1 MLRYLTAGTL
11 LFAAGALKLTEQ
23 VRLMERTPTLED
35 YLAFRCGT
43 GDEAALVTAHG
54 DLASVLFHCWGCYA
68 MAAGAA
74 IVVAGL
80 LRQMAATR
88 LAALR

>member
-1 MLRYLTAGTL
+1 MWRYLTAGTL
-11 LFAAGALKLTEQ
+11 LLVTGALKMTGE
-23 VRLMERTPTLED
+23 VRLMGRAPTLED
-35 YLAFRCGT
+35 YLAFRCGA

-74 IVVAGL
+74 ILAAGL
-80 LRQMAATR
+80 IRQAASAR
-88 LAALR
+88 LAARR

>member
-1 MLRYLTAGTL
+1 MWRYLTAGAL

-23 VRLMERTPTLED
+23 VRLMGRTPTLED

-54 DLASVLFHCWGCYA
+54 DLASVLLHCWGCYA

-74 IVVAGL
+74 LVAASL
-80 LRQMAATR
+80 IRRAAATR
-88 LAALR
+88 LAARR

>member
-1 MLRYLTAGTL
+1 MWRYLTAGAL

-23 VRLMERTPTLED
+23 VRLMGRTPTLED

-43 GDEAALVTAHG
+43 GDEAALVTTHS

-74 IVVAGL
+74 IV
-80 LRQMAATR
+80 AASLIRRTATTR
-88 LAALR
+88 LAARR